1 MRSFE
6 VTLEASSVAREEAL
20 PELNKSE
27 LAVLEV
33 LWGKGELS
41 AREVHEGLADALDW
55 AYSKT
60 RTTLDRMASKGL
72 LSKRSSHGIYLYEPL
87 VTKAVNPAG
96 REAEARGV
104 GERQVPATSI
114 RHPQSDIAKGTP
126 PPADVLQHDDGA
138 VRQPTASG
146 SERSN
151 QDLRAAA
158 SGQLARRL
166 SPKYLEQHGILPL
179 ELSDGT
185 LVVAA
190 GGPLDPTTLDELS
203 WTFGSRVKVVDAP
216 AAEIHGAIMSAA
228 GEALTDGQQDLRG
241 ADVEVVAEEQ
251 EAFDDVRALAD
262 QAPVIKLVNLM
273 ILEALKARASD
284 LHLESAP
291 DGLRVRHRIDG
302 VLHDVSRPPRVYQAA
317 AISRIKIM
325 ANLNIAERRL
335 PQDGRI
341 RLRLSEREV
350 DLRVSTVPSIHGESV
365 VLRILDRGG
374 GVLDLAELGMPG
386 HVLDMWAPLIRRP
399 HGIILVTGPTGSGK
413 TTTLYAALRSINE
426 PGVKII
432 TVEDPVEYQL
442 EGITQIPVNRKAGLA
457 FANALRSILR
467 HDPDVLM
474 VGEMRDPETAAIA
487 TQSALTGHVVFSTLH
502 TNDAP
507 GGLTRLVD
515 MGIEPYL
522 ISATLEGIMAQ
533 RLVRVV
539 CGECS
544 EPYKPTASE
553 LAQFTGGDGERL
565 ATGNYTTAELGI
577 PRRRKFRRGRG
588 CDACSGSGYRGRTG
602 IYELMPLTDAVRNQL
617 VAGDPLIEIRRT
629 ARAQGMLPLRMDGY
643 IKAVNGITTLEEV
656 LRVTRDEATA

>member
-1 MRSFE
+1 
-6 VTLEASSVAREEAL
+6 VAGEEAL
-20 PELNKSE
+20 PELTKTE
-27 LAVLEV
+27 LTVLKV
-33 LWGKGELS
+33 LWGAGELS

-72 LSKRSSHGIYLYEPL
+72 LSKRSSHGINLYEPL
-87 VTKAVNPAG
+87 VSKVAG
-96 REAEARGV
+96 LKSCQQAEAHGV
-104 GERQVPATSI
+104 SERQVVKPQQVEERQEDDHRRRRA
-114 RHPQSDIAKGTP
+114 RH
-126 PPADVLQHDDGA
+126 DG
-138 VRQPTASG
+138 VVHHQPTATG
-146 SERSN
+146 SERST

-158 SGQLARRL
+158 SGPLARRL

-203 WTFGSRVKVVDAP
+203 WTFGCHVKLVDAP
-216 AAEIHGAIMSAA
+216 AAEIHAAIMSAA
-228 GEALTDGQQDLRG
+228 GDALTDGQQDLRG

-284 LHLESAP
+284 LHLESSP

-374 GVLDLAELGMPG
+374 QVLDLAELGMPG
-386 HVLDMWAPLIRRP
+386 HVLDIWSQLIRRP

-442 EGITQIPVNRKAGLA
+442 EGITQIPMNRKAGLS

-474 VGEMRDPETAAIA
+474 VGEMRDPETAEIAI
-487 TQSALTGHVVFSTLH
+487 QSALTGHMVFSTLH

-507 GGLTRLVD
+507 GGLARLMD
-515 MGIEPYL
+515 MGVEPYL
-522 ISATLEGIMAQ
+522 VSATLEGILAQ

-539 CGECS
+539 CSDCA
-544 EPYKPTASE
+544 EPYKPTKDELEQITQSE
-553 LAQFTGGDGERL
+553 GARPSGSKPSSKADSQVR
-565 ATGNYTTAELGI
+565 A
-577 PRRRKFRRGRG
+577 RRYRKLVRGRG
-588 CDACSGSGYRGRTG
+588 CETCAGTGYRGRTG
-602 IYELMPLTDAVRNQL
+602 IYELVPISNAVREL
-617 VAGDPLIEIRRT
+617 IVRRATLSEVRAVATEEGMQPLR
-629 ARAQGMLPLRMDGY
+629 ADGFAKVAQG
-643 IKAVNGITTLEEV
+643 VTTLEEV
-656 LRVTRDEATA
+656 LRVTRDEVTA